1 MPAAVS
7 GPGSASNRGE
17 EPHLGAAVQPDRQQ
31 PELAW
36 LQLTRASPP
45 HPHPPHARLPS
56 GSQVLPT
63 SALAPCEHR
72 LLPPPLFLPCATP
85 HLREATGK
93 ALTTRPHHRN
103 REERQREGTGPLITA
118 ARPGRT
124 PRRATPA
131 SPPGYKHTRQA
142 CCAK

>member
-56 GSQVLPT
+56 APHLSPRPLRAQAAPTAALPALRNPAPPRSDGEGPHHTASPQEPRGEAAGGDRTADHRSQARPNPPQ
-63 SALAPCEHR
+63 SYPR
-72 LLPPPLFLPCATP
+72 LPP
-85 HLREATGK
+85 R
-93 ALTTRPHHRN
+93 
-103 REERQREGTGPLITA
+103 I
-118 ARPGRT
+118 
-124 PRRATPA
+124 
-131 SPPGYKHTRQA
+131 
-142 CCAK
+142 